1 MNAPVLKP
9 PRHQTAPRARRQSG
23 FTLVELM
30 VSLTGGLFLSIVVFA
45 LARDGQRFYQR
56 ESRLA
61 NATLAGIAG
70 FDRLRADIARAGFLT
85 SPNVNLDPRLCSRP
99 DLAVP
104 WPAQLGTLRS
114 VTVNTSPPV
123 PTALANNG
131 ITPHR
136 ILLAGSYASSE
147 EFPIRSFSVNPA
159 GGAQQI
165 FLQVNSGAMARLG
178 YLTSTTQQAL
188 LASVFGPGRA
198 LRMVD
203 REGMQHYAVVG
214 AVTGGTN
221 PSITLAPNPSITL
234 RSGAAKQCGA
244 KGFETGAT
252 VNVVNFIQYDVASM
266 SANANYAKL
275 FTLSAAAPGENQRTE
290 LVRTELDAAGAP
302 IAGTQELVAEYAVDL
317 RFGLTGIT
325 GVVGSNPT
333 VGAIPVGQFT
343 AFAGTAGN
351 AQRLRAVRARL
362 SVRSREPDREANV
375 GIGPTVAA
383 GLYRF
388 MVVPAQPGVPPQFA
402 RVRTFQAD
410 IALHN
415 HTRLLW

>member
-1 MNAPVLKP
+1 MNAPVFKP
-9 PRHQTAPRARRQSG
+9 PRLPTAPHASRQRG

-61 NATLAGIAG
+61 NATLAGISG

-85 SPNVNLDPRLCSRP
+85 SPNLNADPRVCSRP
-99 DLAVP
+99 DAVP
-104 WPAQLGTLRS
+104 WPAQLGALRS

-136 ILLAGSYASSE
+136 ILLAGSYASTE
-147 EFPIRSFSVNPA
+147 EFPIRSFSLNPA
-159 GGAQQI
+159 GGAQQL

-178 YLTSTTQQAL
+178 YLTSTTPQAL
-188 LASVFGPGRA
+188 LVSVFGLGRA
-198 LRMVD
+198 IRLVD
-203 REGMQHYAVVG
+203 REGMQHYAVIS

-290 LVRTELDAAGAP
+290 LVRIELDAAGAP

-333 VGAIPVGQFT
+333 VGAIPAGQFT

-388 MVVPAQPGVPPQFA
+388 MVVPAQPGVPAQFA

-415 HTRLLW
+415 HTRILW